1 MAMRLTGLMSGMDT
15 ETLIQELVSAKQTKV
30 DDAKKAQQ
38 KLEWKQDAWK
48 ELNNKIKK
56 LYNGTLS
63 TLRYQGSYAKKV
75 TKISNSSVATILTED
90 TAMNSVQTLR
100 VEQLAQS
107 GYLTGAAVSKADGDP
122 CTMATRLTDMGIEA
136 GSKIEV
142 TAKGETT
149 RIEITESMTLSEL
162 TSKLSDAGVK
172 ANFDSKTQRLF
183 IGASASGAEADFA
196 ITAVNDGGTNAL
208 DKLGILVYDDAVMA
222 KYEKDAALRKDAD
235 AYQKALDAELASR
248 LQTYITRQKSLNG
261 TIDTLEARQEEI
273 KNAYE
278 GDDFD
283 RLVNNT
289 DGALDTLRADIKA
302 LKEKDDLTD
311 DEKTRLEN
319 LQKKLDS
326 VESYQAL
333 QDQLNE
339 AKTELSDVESYLN
352 EDGSA
357 SDKLTGEV
365 TDWLD
370 DRIARAEAVIADTN
384 RKGSADATKVPG
396 QDAIIYLNKAKF
408 EGSSNTFEING
419 LTITCNAETGNE
431 TVTLTTQD
439 DTSGI
444 YDMIKK
450 FVKEYSELINEMDKL
465 YNADSAKGY
474 EPLTDDE
481 KDAMSETEVEK
492 WETKI
497 KDALLRRDSTLS
509 TVSSAFKQIM
519 SSGFTVN
526 GRTMYL
532 SSFGIDTLGYFEAG
546 ENEKNAYHI
555 NGDEDDETVSNKTND
570 LMAAISADPNAVM
583 DFFTQ
588 LSKSLYSK
596 TGDLMKRVTGYSS
609 SNTVYDDIKMKSDY
623 DDYTKKIADLE
634 QKLQDYEDK
643 WYKKFSAM
651 ETAMA
656 KMQSNASA
664 ITSLLGGS

>member
-1 MAMRLTGLMSGMDT
+1 M
-15 ETLIQELVSAKQTKV
+15 
-30 DDAKKAQQ
+30 
-38 KLEWKQDAWK
+38 
-48 ELNNKIKK
+48 
-56 LYNGTLS
+56 
-63 TLRYQGSYAKKV
+63 
-75 TKISNSSVATILTED
+75 
-90 TAMNSVQTLR
+90 
-100 VEQLAQS
+100 
-107 GYLTGAAVSKADGDP
+107 
-122 CTMATRLTDMGIEA
+122 
-136 GSKIEV
+136 
-142 TAKGETT
+142 
-149 RIEITESMTLSEL
+149 
-162 TSKLSDAGVK
+162 
-172 ANFDSKTQRLF
+172 
-183 IGASASGAEADFA
+183 
-196 ITAVNDGGTNAL
+196 
-208 DKLGILVYDDAVMA
+208 
-222 KYEKDAALRKDAD
+222 
-235 AYQKALDAELASR
+235 
-248 LQTYITRQKSLNG
+248 
-261 TIDTLEARQEEI
+261 
-273 KNAYE
+273 
-278 GDDFD
+278 
-283 RLVNNT
+283 NNT

-311 DEKTRLEN
+311 DEKTRLES

-326 VESYQAL
+326 VESYQEL

-384 RKGSADATKVPG
+384 RKGSADATKVSG

-481 KDAMSETEVEK
+481 KDAMSDKEVEK

-526 GRTMYL
+526 GKTMYL
-532 SSFGIDTLGYFEAG
+532 SSFGIDTLGYFEAA

-555 NGDEDDETVSNKTND
+555 NGDEDDEFVSNKTND

-588 LSKSLYSK
+588 LSRSLYSK

-634 QKLQDYEDK
+634 KKLQDYEDK

>member
-90 TAMNSVQTLR
+90 TAMNSVQTLK

-142 TAKGETT
+142 TTKGETT
-149 RIEITESMTLSEL
+149 LIEITESMTLSEL

-278 GDDFD
+278 GNDFD

-311 DEKTRLEN
+311 DEKTRLES

-326 VESYQAL
+326 VESYQEL

-384 RKGSADATKVPG
+384 RKGSADATKVSG

-474 EPLTDDE
+474 EPLTDEE
-481 KDAMSETEVEK
+481 KDAMSDKEVEK

-526 GRTMYL
+526 GKTMYL

-634 QKLQDYEDK
+634 KKLQDYEDK

>member
-311 DEKTRLEN
+311 DEKTRLES

-384 RKGSADATKVPG
+384 RKGSADATKVSG

-474 EPLTDDE
+474 EPLTDEE
-481 KDAMSETEVEK
+481 KDAMSDKEVEK

-526 GRTMYL
+526 GKTMYL

-588 LSKSLYSK
+588 LSRSLYSK

-634 QKLQDYEDK
+634 KKLQDYEDK

>member
-107 GYLTGAAVSKADGDP
+107 GYLTGSVVSKSNGGR
-122 CTMATRLTDMGIEA
+122 CTLGTKLTNMGIEA

-142 TAKGETT
+142 TTKGKTT
-149 RIEITESMTLSEL
+149 QIEVTASMTLSDL
-162 TSKLSDAGVK
+162 TSGLSSAGVK

-183 IGASASGAEADFA
+183 IGASASGEDADFA
-196 ITAVNDGGTNAL
+196 ITAANDGGTNAL

-235 AYQKALDAELASR
+235 AYKKALDAEIASR
-248 LQTYITRQKSLNG
+248 LMTYATRQKSLNG
-261 TIDTLEARQEEI
+261 TINTIEAKQEEI
-273 KNAYE
+273 KKTYE

-302 LKEKDDLTD
+302 LEEKDDLTD
-311 DEKTRLEN
+311 DEKTQLES

-333 QDQLNE
+333 RDQLNE
-339 AKTELSDVESYLN
+339 TKTELSDVESYLN
-352 EDGSA
+352 ADGSA

-370 DRIARAEAVIADTN
+370 DRIARAEAVIDDTN

-444 YDMIKK
+444 YDMIKN
-450 FVKEYSELINEMDKL
+450 FIKEYSELINEMDKL
-465 YNADSAKGY
+465 YNADTAKGY
-474 EPLTDDE
+474 EPLTDEE

-497 KDALLRRDSTLS
+497 KDSLLRRDSTLS

-526 GRTMYL
+526 GKTMYL
-532 SSFGIDTLGYFEAG
+532 SSFGIDTLGYFEA
-546 ENEKNAYHI
+546 EDNERNAYHI
-555 NGDEDDETVSNKTND
+555 NGDEDDETVSGKTND

-596 TGDLMKRVTGYSS
+596 TGDLMKRVAGYSS

-634 QKLQDYEDK
+634 KKLQDYEDK